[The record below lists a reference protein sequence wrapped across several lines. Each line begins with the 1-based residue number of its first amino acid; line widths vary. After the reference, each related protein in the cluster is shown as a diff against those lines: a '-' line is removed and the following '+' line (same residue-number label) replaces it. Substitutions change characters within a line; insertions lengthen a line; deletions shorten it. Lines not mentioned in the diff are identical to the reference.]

1 MRKSIAAD
9 GRSIARRTRQK
20 HTLTVDPTFRG
31 SANRPIVT
39 DTAFSSLPLSPAL
52 LDNLQGLGFEQMTPI
67 QAQSLP
73 LILEGRDLIAQAK
86 TGSGK
91 TAAFG
96 LGVLRNLDV
105 NRLVPQALLLCPTRE
120 LAGQVAQELRRL
132 ARLIPNVKVLTLCGG
147 AAARPQAESLARGA
161 HLVVG
166 TPGRIQDHL
175 ERGRL
180 DLSGLN
186 TLVLDEADRMVDMG
200 FYDDIAAIVS
210 HCPVKRQTLLFS
222 ATYPDNIRKL
232 SARFL
237 RNPAEVK
244 AEVLHDASRIEQIFY
259 EIEEDERLDA
269 VATLLAHFRP
279 VSTLAFCNTKARSH
293 DLVERLRSAGIRA
306 QALNGDLEQR
316 ERDEILIQF
325 ANQSCT
331 VLVATDVAARGLD
344 IQNLDA
350 VINVDVTRDT
360 EVHVHRIGR
369 SGRGDRKGLALSLCS
384 PEETRWADLVERY
397 QGAPLK
403 WADLKSLRPRS
414 DRPLRAPMITLCIQ
428 GGKKDKLRP
437 GDLLGALTGDGG
449 LAFEQV
455 GKINITEFSAYVALD
470 RRIARQAFSRL
481 SSSTIK
487 GRRFRMRFLEEF

>member
-1 MRKSIAAD
+1 M
-9 GRSIARRTRQK
+9 
-20 HTLTVDPTFRG
+20 
-31 SANRPIVT
+31 T

-384 PEETRWADLVERY
+384 PEEMRWTDLVERY

-403 WADLKSLRPRS
+403 WVDLKSLRPRS

-487 GRRFRMRFLEEF
+487 GRRFRMRFLEEP